1 MRRNPWLPQL
11 NNDMPASEAARRV
24 LVSRFKTVASAL
36 PLALTAPD
44 ETRHVHKLRVAT
56 RRASAALKI
65 FRDCLPKKQYSHC
78 RELLR
83 TIRRSAGEARN
94 WDVFLDHLDQ
104 SEALQ
109 AAPTADTLNFLTG
122 LAFRE
127 RDLAQV
133 VIVGMAAE
141 RQRELNQLWKTLP
154 EVMKVRKEPTV
165 AALSQRII
173 AEQSDE
179 IIRRIEEEPGSA
191 EERHALRIAIK
202 RLRYTIETFAQ
213 TIPADSRDA
222 LLKAAKHLQD
232 SLGTIHDS
240 HIMAERLTLIERS
253 LKTLRP
259 TVLPRLQ
266 NGLTRFL
273 REVRQRERTEFRKLT
288 AGYSELMNALHAHEP
303 KIAER

>member
-11 NNDMPASEAARRV
+11 NNDMPASEAACRV
-24 LVSRFKTVASAL
+24 LVSRFKTVAATL

-65 FRDCLPKKQYSHC
+65 FRDCLPKKLYSQSC
-78 RELLR
+78 ELLR
-83 TIRRSAGEARN
+83 TVRRSAGEARN

-109 AAPTADTLNFLTG
+109 SAPTADTLNFLTG

-133 VIVGMAAE
+133 ILVGMAAE
-141 RQRELNQLWKTLP
+141 RQRELNELWKLLP
-154 EVMKVRKEPTV
+154 GSIKERKGPTV
-165 AALSQRII
+165 AELSQRMI

-179 IIRRIEEEPGSA
+179 IARRIGDDPSSA
-191 EERHALRIAIK
+191 EERHTLRIAIK

-213 TIPADSRDA
+213 TIPTDSREA
-222 LLKAAKHLQD
+222 FLKAAKHLQD
-232 SLGTIHDS
+232 SLGIIHDS

-253 LKTLRP
+253 LKLLRP
-259 TVLPRLQ
+259 TVLPRLRS
-266 NGLTRFL
+266 GLTRFL
-273 REVRQRERTEFRKLT
+273 REVRQRERVELRKLT
-288 AGYSELMNALHAHEP
+288 AGYRDLANALHAVEP